1 MTDTALLAV
10 FLATVAGLVAGRAG
24 ARALRVAG
32 LSGRSGFRTSPHYTQ
47 GLHYLASGQ
56 VDLAASE
63 LAKAARS
70 EPDALEIQL
79 VLGNLLRESGQVER
93 AIRVHQGVLDRSD
106 LSRGERAHALVC
118 LGMDL
123 RKAGFIDRAT
133 RTFDEVLEIDPKNIH
148 ALIGLEKLAE
158 EQRQWRHAYELA
170 TRVSRL
176 RKTEDG
182 MVLGFLQAEIGDE
195 AAQAGRTSDAI
206 AAYETALALDR
217 RVFPAHLGLAD
228 LHAASD
234 PRRAAALLEAAI
246 QATPERAYLAFERLS
261 RAYTACGEPT
271 RLAGLCEKIIRQDQG
286 DWRARLALARHLRG
300 DGRPDEAF
308 GLVLRALEANPQVLL
323 VHLEMW
329 LTLRALGVR
338 GENVDRYVDTAESSV
353 FYRDPHICTACR
365 YRADDMLWRCPHCH
379 EWNTFVEERVGPRTD
394 P

>member
-1 MTDTALLAV
+1 MTDTAHLAVLLA
-10 FLATVAGLVAGRAG
+10 AIAGLIAGRVG
-24 ARALRVAG
+24 ARALRIAG
-32 LSGRSGFRTSPHYTQ
+32 LSGRSGLRTSSHYTQ

-63 LAKAARS
+63 LAKASRS

-93 AIRVHQGVLDRSD
+93 AIRVHQGLLDRPD

-133 RTFDEVLEIDPKNIH
+133 RTFGEVLDIDPKNLH
-148 ALIGLEKLAE
+148 ALIGLEKLHE
-158 EQRQWRHAYELA
+158 EQRQWRQAYDLA
-170 TRVSRL
+170 ARVSRL
-176 RKTEDG
+176 RKTEDSV
-182 MVLGFLQAEIGDE
+182 VLGFLQAEIGHE
-195 AAQAGRTSDAI
+195 AAQAGRA
-206 AAYETALALDR
+206 AEAVQAYETALAIDR

-228 LHAASD
+228 LQAASD
-234 PRRAAALLEAAI
+234 PRRAAAILEAAV
-246 QATPERAYLAFERLS
+246 QASPERAYLAFDRLS
-261 RAYTACGEPT
+261 RAYAACGEPS
-271 RLAGLCEKIIRQDQG
+271 RLASLCEKIIRQDQN

-300 DGRPDEAF
+300 EGRPDEAF

-338 GENVDRYVDTAESSV
+338 GEAVDRYVDAAESSV
-353 FYRDPHICTACR
+353 FYLDPHICTACR
-365 YRADDMLWRCPHCH
+365 YRAEDMLWRCPHCH
-379 EWNTFVEERVGPRTD
+379 EWNTFVEERVGPRTG

>member
-10 FLATVAGLVAGRAG
+10 LLAAIAGLVAGRVG
-24 ARALRVAG
+24 ARALA
-32 LSGRSGFRTSPHYTQ
+32 GRSGFRTSSHYTQ

-63 LAKAARS
+63 LAKASRG

-93 AIRVHQGVLDRSD
+93 AIRVHQGLLDRPD
-106 LSRGERAHALVC
+106 LSRAERAHALVC

-133 RTFDEVLEIDPKNIH
+133 RTFEEVLDIDPRNLH
-148 ALIGLEKLAE
+148 ALIGLEKLHE
-158 EQRQWRHAYELA
+158 EQRQWRQAYDLA

-176 RKTEDG
+176 RKTQDSV
-182 MVLGFLQAEIGDE
+182 VLGFLQAEIGHE
-195 AAQAGRTSDAI
+195 AAQAGRADEA
-206 AAYETALALDR
+206 ALAYEAALAIDR

-228 LHAASD
+228 LCAASD
-234 PRRAAALLEAAI
+234 PRRAAALLEAAV
-246 QATPERAYLAFERLS
+246 QAAPERAYLAFDRLS
-261 RAYTACGEPT
+261 RAYAACGEPS
-271 RLAGLCEKIIRQDQG
+271 RLASL
-286 DWRARLALARHLRG
+286 HLRSEA
-300 DGRPDEAF
+300 RPDEAF

-338 GENVDRYVDTAESSV
+338 GEAVDRYVDTAESSV
-353 FYRDPHICTACR
+353 FYLDPHICTACR

-379 EWNTFVEERVGPRTD
+379 EWNTFVEERVGPRTG

>member
-10 FLATVAGLVAGRAG
+10 LLAAIAGLVAGRAG
-24 ARALRVAG
+24 ARALRMG
-32 LSGRSGFRTSPHYTQ
+32 RLSGRAGLRTSRHYTQ

-63 LAKAARS
+63 LAKASRS

-79 VLGNLLRESGQVER
+79 VLGNLLRESGQMER
-93 AIRVHQGVLDRSD
+93 AIRVHQGLLDRQD

-133 RTFDEVLEIDPKNIH
+133 RTFEEVLDIDPKNIH
-148 ALIGLEKLAE
+148 ALVGLEELHE
-158 EQRQWRHAYELA
+158 EQRQWRQAYDLVA
-170 TRVSRL
+170 LVSRL
-176 RKTEDG
+176 RKTEDSV
-182 MVLGFLQAEIGDE
+182 VLGFLQAEIGHE
-195 AAQAGRTSDAI
+195 AAQAGRADDAG
-206 AAYETALALDR
+206 AAYESALALDR

-228 LHAASD
+228 LHAVSD
-234 PRRAAALLEAAI
+234 PRRAAALLEAAV
-246 QATPERAYLAFERLS
+246 QASPERAYLAFDRLS
-261 RAYTACGEPT
+261 RAYAACGEPS
-271 RLAGLCEKIIRQDQG
+271 RLASLCEKIIRQDQN

-300 DGRPDEAF
+300 EGRPDEAF
-308 GLVLRALEANPQVLL
+308 GLVLRALETNPQVLL
-323 VHLEMW
+323 AHLEMW

-338 GENVDRYVDTAESSV
+338 GEAVDRYVDTAESSV
-353 FYRDPHICTACR
+353 FYLDPHICTACR

-379 EWNTFVEERVGPRTD
+379 EWNTFVEERVGPRTG